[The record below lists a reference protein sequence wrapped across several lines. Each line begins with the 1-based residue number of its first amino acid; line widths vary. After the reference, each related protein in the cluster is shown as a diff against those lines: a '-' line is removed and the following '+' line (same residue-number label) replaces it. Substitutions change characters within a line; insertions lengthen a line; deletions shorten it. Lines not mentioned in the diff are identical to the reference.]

1 MYLQQIAN
9 NSEQYSRSKQA
20 LHFALRRPS
29 KTGFIKETLTNRSF
43 GFILCSIAHRRGNG
57 RRNLAATLFISIF
70 LNISQMKEP
79 R

>member
-1 MYLQQIAN
+1 MSHNRPLGI
-9 NSEQYSRSKQA
+9 RSS
-20 LHFALRRPS
+20 PS

-43 GFILCSIAHRRGNG
+43 GFILCSIAHRQGNG